1 MYTKKLLSAAAAVAI
16 MSTGAMA
23 FDMNATGAGTGYVA
37 PITNYLDT
45 YQIEATYKESN
56 LTGKLPHA
64 LQPLL
69 LSVHDQN
76 STSARTGDALI
87 YPAFQQKKGTND
99 IDGWKT
105 EITVRNTQD
114 VAVIAKAVLYAQD
127 DSRELKDFN
136 IYLSSH
142 DAFRFTIADGKIT
155 TDDGSYVAGVD
166 PSYSTDAHVM
176 LPHRDLAAGTEPKD
190 LLTSNPSDFLETDF
204 DEDGN
209 FIIGKIT
216 EDAGYVIIYGMTQ
229 ALPKTITT
237 STNYAH
243 VSGTNR
249 TDGSYHLNHSKL
261 FQDYRILMDICRDN
275 DNDSNETHRYANW
288 RTAFNQAGGGSSQ
301 NGASTLA
308 GGIVAPSVDANCTFL
323 ASSQSNTAG
332 DLNRSINYYPIVNSL
347 DSNFTSV
354 SSHALFGEV
363 RIYHTGDNRDL
374 MLPATALANYTVPRQ
389 MMLWATGEYAS
400 IQDRRIVASPGT
412 LIDSK
417 GTADYNVT
425 GILLD
430 SGEFNTTRAFYTF
443 NKDVDN
449 VSHNTLL
456 VTQPTKRPIV
466 MSGHLSQY
474 WIPATDWAW
483 GKFQL
488 QMAFYDDNEKP
499 YAARVGLRNITSP
512 VSSDPAL
519 AYKNE
524 LHVINDPEETET
536 SGDLG
541 EYFQNQTNGYADI
554 LLGQNPNG
562 NVLPAI
568 VTQMSSSI
576 VGGENQLNWI
586 YSVTE

>member
-23 FDMNATGAGTGYVA
+23 FDMNATTATVGTTEYA
-37 PITNYLDT
+37 SIITEFGNPHDAN
-45 YQIEATYKESN
+45 ATYVMADKNATTNE
-56 LTGKLPHA
+56 
-64 LQPLL
+64 PLI
-69 LSVHDQN
+69 LSKHKGLIGDPS
-76 STSARTGDALI
+76 STRSGDALI
-87 YPAFQQKKGTND
+87 YPAFQQKKGIND
-99 IDGWKT
+99 KDGWKT

-114 VAVIAKAVLYAQD
+114 VAVVAKAVLYAQD

-136 IYLSSH
+136 IYLSAH
-142 DAFRFTIADGKIT
+142 DAFRFTIANGQIV
-155 TDDGSYVAGVD
+155 TDDGSYVAGID
-166 PSYSTDAHVM
+166 PSYRTDNHVM

-190 LLTSNPSDFLETDF
+190 LLTTNPADFLESDF

-209 FIIGKIT
+209 FIIGKVA

-229 ALPKTITT
+229 AMSNIPNGT
-237 STNYAH
+237 SASGQPTGVATNH
-243 VSGTNR
+243 
-249 TDGSYHLNHSKL
+249 TDGSYHNNHSKL
-261 FQDYRILMDICRDN
+261 FTDYRILMDVCRDEGKDGN
-275 DNDSNETHRYANW
+275 TTATKLANW
-288 RTAFNQAGGGSSQ
+288 RLAFNQAGGGSAQ

-308 GGIVAPSVDANCTFL
+308 ATVAAPNVDSNCTQL
-323 ASSQSNTAG
+323 PDVNTT
-332 DLNRSINYYPIVNSL
+332 SYPAIANL

-354 SSHALFGEV
+354 ASDALFGEV
-363 RIYHTGDNRDL
+363 RISHTGDNRDL
-374 MLPATALANYTVPRQ
+374 LLPATALANYTPDNM

-400 IQDRRIVASPGT
+400 IQDRRIVDDNGALAT
-412 LIDSK
+412 V
-417 GTADYNVT
+417 GTADYNVS
-425 GILLD
+425 GIIRD

-443 NKDVDN
+443 NKDIEEVAYN
-449 VSHNTLL
+449 ALL
-456 VTQPTKRPIV
+456 VTQPTKRPLV
-466 MSGHLSQY
+466 MSGHKNLY
-474 WIPATDWAW
+474 WLNAADWTW

-488 QMAFYDDNEKP
+488 QMAFYDDNEKA

-554 LLGQNPNG
+554 TMGQG
-562 NVLPAI
+562 GKGLPAI
-568 VTQMSSSI
+568 VTQMSSAN
-576 VGGENQLNWI
+576 VGGEAQLNWI